1 MHLWGGIGVA
11 FEFVEKES
19 ILELDTLIP
28 QWHNCLPFSY
38 QASCS
43 IDLPVS
49 LSNASGL
56 QEIDFAYGNF
66 TGTKP
71 TNLGSLK
78 GLARLKVSTNH

>member
-1 MHLWGGIGVA
+1 MHLWGGIGAA

-56 QEIDFAYGNF
+56 Q
-66 TGTKP
+66 
-71 TNLGSLK
+71 
-78 GLARLKVSTNH
+78 